1 MKLRNL
7 VLPALS
13 VAGMAFAVVTVR
25 ETTKPRPEPPLAV
38 TPARSPFAR
47 TLAGAGIIEPSSLF
61 VDVASPR
68 AGLAVEV
75 GVEAGGKVKKGDV
88 LFRVDPRT
96 AEAAVVVREA
106 ELMVKRAERDLRQ
119 ADVKK
124 AEAALAEMQS
134 KLGRL
139 VAFPRPEDLPP
150 LAARLAE
157 AERGVADDED
167 RLRRAEELAKS
178 SAVME
183 RDVVAVRNSLGARRA
198 ARDKAAAELALLRA
212 GTWAPDVA
220 VAEAAVQAA
229 VANLRGAEAAVGA
242 AAAAV
247 DAATAA
253 VAAAR
258 TELDLLTV
266 RAPIDATVLLC
277 DLRAGEYVG
286 AERAGTA
293 APVVL
298 GALDPLHIR
307 VDLDEND
314 AGLYRPGV
322 PAKAFVRGRG
332 GAEKAVPLTF
342 VRVEPYVVPKKA
354 LTGSVQER
362 VDVRV
367 LQLIYRVDAPPEGL
381 TLYCG
386 QQVDVYL
393 DDPTSP

>member
-1 MKLRNL
+1 VKLRNF
-7 VLPALS
+7 VLPGLS

-25 ETTKPRPEPPLAV
+25 DITKPRQEPPLAV
-38 TPARSPFAR
+38 SPARSPFAR
-47 TLAGAGIIEPSSLF
+47 TLAGAGIVEPSSLF

-75 GVEAGGKVKKGDV
+75 LIAPGMKVKAGDV
-88 LFRVDPRT
+88 LFRVDPRS
-96 AEAAVVVREA
+96 AEAALAVREA
-106 ELMVKRAERDLRQ
+106 ELL
-119 ADVKK
+119 VKK
-124 AEAALAEMQS
+124 AELESRRADVAKAEATVVEAGARLSRLA
-134 KLGRL
+134 
-139 VAFPRPEDLPP
+139 AFPRPEELPP
-150 LAARLAE
+150 LAAKLAE

-167 RLRRAEELAKS
+167 RLQRAEELVKTA
-178 SAVME
+178 AVME
-183 RDVVAVRNSLGARRA
+183 RDVVAVRNSLGARKA
-198 ARDKAAAELALLRA
+198 ARDKAAADLALLRA
-212 GTWAPDVA
+212 GTWAPDLA
-220 VAEAAVQAA
+220 VADAVVKASTAAASATASGVAAAEAGVKA
-229 VANLRGAEAAVGA
+229 AEAAVGA
-242 AAAAV
+242 A
-247 DAATAA
+247 
-253 VAAAR
+253 R
-258 TELDLLTV
+258 TELELLTV
-266 RAPIDATVLLC
+266 RSPIDATVLLC

-332 GAEKAVPLTF
+332 GAEKAVPLSF